1 MADPIDFGKT
11 LRAQAALGRAVA
23 KQQQEKSHT
32 LVCAK
37 DVIIRDKDWI
47 WEHHLLRGALE
58 LMTGMPGVG
67 KSQVQLHYI
76 ACLTKG
82 LKWPDGAAAPP
93 LANVILLTAEDCLDQ
108 DVVPRLIAADANRD
122 RVFILKNIKQDDKG
136 RQFLLG
142 EDLDELENVIK
153 KVGDVG
159 LIAVD
164 PITAYMGSKID
175 SHKTTEVRSQL
186 GPLKD
191 FSERTNIGTSAITHP
206 AKGANN
212 NTQKAIDHFIGS
224 QAFIAAA
231 RLGHLCIEE
240 VDTEGSKTGRVL
252 FTHVKWNPTVKQPT
266 LSYRIIGGVD
276 VGYDEAKRSRILS
289 SRVAWETGTVNISA
303 DEAVV
308 AANKKPESEK
318 AKAQTAQ
325 AKCQEFLAE
334 LLKDGTKRPQK
345 DIAQQASRLGFT
357 EGQLRTARV
366 KIGVVVTHTG
376 FGESQ
381 VWWWELIP
389 FNEPVQPAPP
399 DDQGGGDD
407 LPY

>member
-1 MADPIDFGKT
+1 VNDIIKIAAR
-11 LRAQAALGRAVA
+11 RAAFQRALD
-23 KQQQEKSHT
+23 KQQEKSHT

-37 DVIIRDKDWI
+37 DVIIRPKEWI
-47 WEHHLLRGALE
+47 WQHHLLRGALE

-67 KSQVQLHYI
+67 KTQVQLHYI

-108 DVVPRLIAADANRD
+108 EVVPRLLAANANLE
-122 RVFILKNIKQDDKG
+122 RVFILKSIKQDDKG

-142 EDLDELENVIK
+142 EDLDELENVIR
-153 KVGDVG
+153 KVSDVG

-164 PITAYMGSKID
+164 PITAYMGGKMD
-175 SHKTTEVRSQL
+175 SHKATEVRSQL

-191 FSERTNIGTSAITHP
+191 FSERTNTGISAITHP

-212 NTQKAIDHFIGS
+212 NSQKAIDHFIGS
-224 QAFIAAA
+224 QAFIAAC

-240 VDTEGSKTGRVL
+240 VDAEGCKTGRVL
-252 FTHVKWNPTVKQPT
+252 FTHVKHSPTIKQPT
-266 LSYRIIGGVD
+266 LAYRIIGGVD
-276 VGYDEAKRSRILS
+276 VGYDQTTRERISS
-289 SRVAWETGTVNISA
+289 SRVDWETGTVNISA
-303 DEAVV
+303 DEAVT
-308 AANKKPESEK
+308 AAAKKPDSEK

-325 AKCQEFLAE
+325 AKCQEFLIE

-389 FNEPVQPAPP
+389 FNEPVQPVPP
-399 DDQGGGDD
+399 DDKGSIDD
-407 LPY
+407 NIPF